1 MTQANTATMIVLNS
15 EPHSEAEVLA
25 QLWFF
30 YILLVREEP
39 LAVQKQLTVHTGD
52 CLKGKK
58 LHVKEGSVHSGH
70 QRAIEYP
77 FMALAAVH
85 LGSKEGESKSRKRE
99 D

>member
-39 LAVQKQLTVHTGD
+39 LAVQKQLTVHRLGD

-70 QRAIEYP
+70 QQAIEYR
-77 FMALAAVH
+77 FMALAAVR
-85 LGSKEGESKSRKRE
+85 LGSKGGRT
-99 D
+99 